1 MHVCTSHT
9 GQLVSVLA
17 ETHICLVFNTYQ
29 FHVYNLHLPPQP
41 TASCFVQVA
50 LWVMEGAVT
59 SVPPRRTA
67 TSATAGVASD
77 WDGMGRGATQRKVGV
92 GVAGDVGVCSCL
104 LVYAMRQLQ
113 RVVE

>member
-1 MHVCTSHT
+1 M
-9 GQLVSVLA
+9 LA
-17 ETHICLVFNTYQ
+17 ETHICLVFYTYQ
-29 FHVYNLHLPPQP
+29 FNVYNLHLPPQP

-50 LWVMEGAVT
+50 LWVMEGVVT